1 MLIDNIIQHALSWGN
16 KKLKFLPEKGR
27 KYGCGSENESQPV
40 LTVALQ
46 TSCKNFAGKIQK

>member
-40 LTVALQ
+40 LTLLSV
-46 TSCKNFAGKIQK
+46 CDNIYR